1 MADSSDSQ
9 EGPMKDIPWYPQGL
23 CCYVLVTVSQ
33 YPGRIWCQ
41 TEVPVSYLTIL
52 VLTINDDGSE
62 WLTWHLHF
70 FLKSHSL
77 RSNIPKYIQ
86 RCGGKDFQALD
97 ENSGGGGRGYG
108 RIWPRSTESGLLFYA
123 DDVLLAL
130 TQSDCLQWE
139 FDIQTGIFERVDLKN
154 NLHKTVGIV
163 LQPCHIVG
171 GHSDT
176 N

>member
-62 WLTWHLHF
+62 WLPWHLHF

-108 RIWPRSTESGLLFYA
+108 SIWPRSTENGLLFI
-123 DDVLLAL
+123 
-130 TQSDCLQWE
+130 CRWCPPC
-139 FDIQTGIFERVDLKN
+139 VD
-154 NLHKTVGIV
+154 TVGLFAVRIW
-163 LQPCHIVG
+163 
-171 GHSDT
+171 HSDRDFWKGGPEE
-176 N
+176 